1 MSSNRAFSRHLAIAY
16 LVLLVYACLY
26 PMDTWRSS
34 GLPRFGYL
42 TAPWPKYY
50 TTDDTIL
57 NILGYT
63 PLGLTV
69 VASLPL
75 GWTRRRRIIVTVVF
89 AALLSFCME
98 TLQNFLPTRVAS
110 NIDLTVNS
118 FGALLGALAGAHWG
132 QALFAPGR
140 GLARWRERYIT
151 DGLTGD
157 VGLILIM
164 LWLLVQLTPNHM
176 LFPGGEWRKMLG
188 ITPPLPFA
196 AGRLIAFETAQTA
209 SMLVAVG
216 LFARCT
222 LHISGKTLVFALFT
236 LGIGARMLAS
246 GYLLVPAN
254 PLAWVTPGAGYGL
267 LIGAGLLVLA
277 LYLPRV
283 AQHALA
289 GTTLLMAS
297 MLINMMPES
306 PYVLSSGPPVVRSGN
321 YLNFYGLCRL
331 VAALW
336 PFAAL
341 AYLSVLGLWRGEHLE
356 EKPAVREST

>member
-1 MSSNRAFSRHLAIAY
+1 
-16 LVLLVYACLY
+16 
-26 PMDTWRSS
+26 
-34 GLPRFGYL
+34 
-42 TAPWPKYY
+42 
-50 TTDDTIL
+50 
-57 NILGYT
+57 
-63 PLGLTV
+63 
-69 VASLPL
+69 
-75 GWTRRRRIIVTVVF
+75 
-89 AALLSFCME
+89 ME

-110 NIDLTVNS
+110 NIDLAVNS
-118 FGALLGALAGAHWG
+118 LGALLGALAGMRWG

-157 VGLILIM
+157 AGLILIM
-164 LWLLVQLTPNHM
+164 LWLLVQLTPNHL
-176 LFPGGEWRKMLG
+176 LFPGGEWRKLLG
-188 ITPPLPFA
+188 IAPPLPFA

-222 LHISGKTLVFALFT
+222 LHISGKTLLMALLT
-236 LGIGARMLAS
+236 LGIGARTLAS
-246 GYLLVPAN
+246 VYWLMPSA

-267 LIGAGLLVLA
+267 LIGGGLLVLA

-306 PYVLSSGPPVVRSGN
+306 PYILNSGPSVIRSGN
-321 YLNFYGLCRL
+321 YSNFYGLCRL

-341 AYLSVLGLWRGEHLE
+341 AYLSVLGLWRGERLE
-356 EKPAVREST
+356 DKSKSAGSQYESRSPSSW